1 MENNEKDFT
10 GGIQSYIDYLE
21 ANKRHSSAKSYRD
34 AWRSFT
40 RFAGMERIPYTYINK
55 RNLERYEGHLW
66 RAGRSQNTISTYMR
80 RLRCVYYRA
89 VEAGEAPY
97 VPGLFKDVFTGV
109 ESRRKRALTVPEM
122 SRMMSAP
129 VKGERLLRA
138 RLALCLMFLFGGMA
152 FVDFAHLTAGNLG
165 DGRLLSYK
173 RRKTGVTIRL
183 ELPPVAGELAGPLW
197 VEGGKY
203 LFPFLDGER
212 EGKEAYRAY
221 VAALARFNRAL
232 RALARSCGVTSPV
245 SSYTIR
251 HTFATTLKERG
262 VPVEV
267 ISELLGHTSIR
278 TTQIYLKSF
287 SLERL
292 AEVNRECFES
302 VYRPLPEAA

>member
-1 MENNEKDFT
+1 
-10 GGIQSYIDYLE
+10 
-21 ANKRHSSAKSYRD
+21 
-34 AWRSFT
+34 
-40 RFAGMERIPYTYINK
+40 MERIPYTYINK
-55 RNLERYEGHLW
+55 RNLERYEGHLG

-109 ESRRKRALTVPEM
+109 ESRRKRALTAPEM

-197 VEGGKY
+197 VEGGRQVPVP
-203 LFPFLDGER
+203 LPRRRARGEGGLPRVRGGAGPFQPR
-212 EGKEAYRAY
+212 
-221 VAALARFNRAL
+221 LARVGEVLRGDLPGEQLHDPSYVRDDAEGAGRPRRGDQRAAHDADLSEEFLAGAPGRGEQGVL
-232 RALARSCGVTSPV
+232 RERVPAAARGGVT
-245 SSYTIR
+245 T
-251 HTFATTLKERG
+251 
-262 VPVEV
+262 
-267 ISELLGHTSIR
+267 
-278 TTQIYLKSF
+278 
-287 SLERL
+287 
-292 AEVNRECFES
+292 
-302 VYRPLPEAA
+302 